1 MNPTLYDILG
11 VPPSASP
18 EDITRA
24 WRDASQRFE
33 PGAGGTPAQ
42 FRLFNEAAETL
53 LDPDRR
59 RAYDAEHG
67 LGESAEAG
75 PVLTATAEPGATPA
89 TAGTPLTHETPSPG
103 RFGRRGPTEAT
114 TVAPGAEA
122 ETSTGLAAPS
132 WRVVAA
138 LGALALLLTATAA
151 VLGLVVWKL
160 VDVREQDAVD
170 EAFRA
175 APAAAERASASILA
189 YSYKSLDADEKAAAG
204 YMTPAYAKQYS
215 DTFDRL
221 VRPNAAKIKAT
232 VEAEV
237 KASGITRAQSD
248 RVNVLLYVDQT
259 TTSTANSGTPQVAL
273 NRVQLSMVRRDGRWL
288 VNDITSY

>member
-67 LGESAEAG
+67 LGTWEEAA
-75 PVLTATAEPGATPA
+75 PVLTATTGPAASPA
-89 TAGTPLTHETPSPG
+89 TAGTPLTHEPPSSG

-114 TVAPGAEA
+114 TGAPGAVQA
-122 ETSTGLAAPS
+122 TTGLAAPS
-132 WRVVAA
+132 RRVVAA
-138 LGALALLLTATAA
+138 LGALALLLTAIAA
-151 VLGLVVWKL
+151 VLGLLVWNL
-160 VDVREQDAVD
+160 LDVREQDAVD
-170 EAFRA
+170 EASRA
-175 APAAAERASASILA
+175 APAAAERASAAILA
-189 YSYKSLDADEKAAAG
+189 YSYKSLDADEEAAAG

-232 VEAEV
+232 VEADV

>member
-18 EDITRA
+18 EEITRA

-33 PGAGGTPAQ
+33 PGAGGSPAQ

-67 LGESAEAG
+67 LATAEKS
-75 PVLTATAEPGATPA
+75 PVLTADEEPSLQAAGAAPVESRVSSAPAAPAPAAPA
-89 TAGTPLTHETPSPG
+89 TAAAAPTQETGGPGT
-103 RFGRRGPTEAT
+103 R
-114 TVAPGAEA
+114 
-122 ETSTGLAAPS
+122 LAAPP

-138 LGALALLLTATAA
+138 LGALALLLVAAAA
-151 VLGLVVWKL
+151 VLGLLVWNV

-170 EAFRA
+170 EASRA
-175 APAAAERASASILA
+175 APAAAERASAAILA

-204 YMTPAYAKQYS
+204 YMTPAYAKKYS

-237 KASGITRAQSD
+237 KASGVNRAEAD
-248 RVNVLLYVDQT
+248 RVNVLLYVNQA

-273 NRVQLSMVRRDGRWL
+273 NRVQLSMVRTDGRWL
-288 VNDITSY
+288 VDDITSY